1 MIYLIGNFFHTGLA
15 ISEFLTIYAIMEK
28 EQEQKPENDVDPL
41 EGKTEASTVENQI
54 DVKFDKEEKEQKN
67 EITPEEKINELE
79 DKLESEKNNLL

>member
-1 MIYLIGNFFHTGLA
+1 
-15 ISEFLTIYAIMEK
+15 MEK

-79 DKLESEKNNLL
+79 DKLARAFAEMENQRRTFKC